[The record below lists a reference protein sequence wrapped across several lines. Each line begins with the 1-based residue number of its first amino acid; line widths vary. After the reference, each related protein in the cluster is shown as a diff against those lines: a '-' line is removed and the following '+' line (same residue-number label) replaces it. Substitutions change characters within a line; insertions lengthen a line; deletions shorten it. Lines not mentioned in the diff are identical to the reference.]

1 MDDFR
6 SHDTWMVFKI
16 MGEFVEGFETLRG
29 VGPAISVFGS
39 NRLPQ
44 KHPYYKKAV
53 EIGERLS
60 KAGLSVISGAG
71 PGLMEGANRGARR
84 GPAQSI
90 GLNIRLPLAQK
101 TNPYLDTLINFDYF
115 FARKVMFARYA
126 SGYVVLPGGF
136 GTMDEFF
143 EALTLIQTHK
153 MVHFPIVLIGKDYW
167 GGLVQWLRTTA
178 LKTGTIQRKDLA
190 LFRVTDDPK
199 EAVEFI
205 LASLRDHQ
213 TKPLG
218 EPNTLKTRKRPS
230 EGRTRRRVSR

>member
-1 MDDFR
+1 MEDFR

-16 MGEFVEGFETLRG
+16 MGEFVEGFEALRG

-39 NRLPQ
+39 NQLSRR
-44 KHPYYKKAV
+44 HPYYKKAV
-53 EIGERLS
+53 EVGERLS

-71 PGLMEGANRGARR
+71 PGLMEGVNRGAHK
-84 GPAQSI
+84 GPGKSI
-90 GLNIRLPLAQK
+90 GLNILLPMEQK
-101 TNPYLDTLINFDYF
+101 PNPYLDLVIDFDYF

-153 MVHFPIVLIGKDYW
+153 MTNFPIVLIGKEYW
-167 GGLVQWLRTTA
+167 GGLIQWLRGTA
-178 LKTGTIQRKDLA
+178 LKTGTIRRKDLA
-190 LFRVTDDPK
+190 LFHVTDDPE

-205 LASLRDHQ
+205 VASLREHE

-218 EPNTLKTRKRPS
+218 EPKQMKARKRPR
-230 EGRTRRRVSR
+230 RTGNRRRKAR